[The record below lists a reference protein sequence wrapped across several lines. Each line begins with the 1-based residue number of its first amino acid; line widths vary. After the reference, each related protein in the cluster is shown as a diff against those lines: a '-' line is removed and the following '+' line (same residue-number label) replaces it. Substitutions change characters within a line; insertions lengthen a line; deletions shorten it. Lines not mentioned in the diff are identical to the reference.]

1 MSFSALKRNNRHGP
15 NQRDFRGDKIE
26 RRRIK
31 KSLFGPT
38 FTESAQGQCRWL
50 LGLCK
55 PSSRLHSIYRWQ
67 GWQVCQDSEE
77 LVKSSHASQAI
88 LFYDFLSHPL
98 EVDSHQHGS
107 ASVPHRDRHYYP
119 AHRQSSTLI
128 RYRASNIAWILAFLF
143 SNIHW
148 HPLNIESMILSLPHY
163 LSLTIIFAQELGP
176 DSWFPTSKFR
186 ISSSLS
192 NSYTKPPL
200 IRTNLDLGSCKCPF
214 PLLTFFLIYSQEQD
228 VGNKKTCI

>member
-1 MSFSALKRNNRHGP
+1 MFTDSDYYCLVSINEFFCPEKKQQNRGIL
-15 NQRDFRGDKIE
+15 GEIKIE

-38 FTESAQGQCRWL
+38 FTESAQGQRWL

-98 EVDSHQHGS
+98 EVDSHQHGF

-148 HPLNIESMILSLPHY
+148 HSLNIESMFLSLPHY
-163 LSLTIIFAQELGP
+163 ISLNIWFSLRSQVQAGEFRLQIFVYRRAWVIQIPWSG
-176 DSWFPTSKFR
+176 
-186 ISSSLS
+186 
-192 NSYTKPPL
+192 
-200 IRTNLDLGSCKCPF
+200 
-214 PLLTFFLIYSQEQD
+214 
-228 VGNKKTCI
+228 